1 MRDAKTYPNRT
12 IRIIVPFPPGGP
24 ADIVARFVGQKMSED
39 WGQPVVIENRAGGNT
54 AIGAQAAAR
63 SAPDGYTLFVPMDTT
78 MVMNP
83 LVMPN
88 LPYDPLKD
96 FAPITL
102 LTKNMSLVVVRS
114 DGPKTIKE
122 LIARAKANPGKLNM
136 GAGTITSR
144 LGALLFARTAGIDV
158 QLVPFKG
165 SAEIGQAVL
174 AGTVDFALD
183 STGTSL
189 PLIQGGHY
197 RALAKYSNRPLP
209 ILPDLPSL
217 GVAAELPGLDESST
231 WVGSGSSRRHA
242 AAIID
247 KIHREVARIYAD
259 PAMIAKL
266 EKAGI
271 LAVGSSTPAEFEAF
285 IRSETERWSKVLEG
299 QRQHQVGLSGST
311 PVGSPHASSA
321 ARTRATT
328 SRGVAAS
335 CSDQRLHLLAGER
348 IDLELEPCRVGDEG
362 RVLHGGIERAPQR
375 RHPLRRHVRR
385 QEIRPAVFGARE
397 QHRHRLAVG
406 L

>member
-1 MRDAKTYPNRT
+1 
-12 IRIIVPFPPGGP
+12 
-24 ADIVARFVGQKMSED
+24 MSED
-39 WGQPVVIENRAGGNT
+39 WGQPVVIENRAGDNT

-63 SAPDGYTLFVPMDTT
+63 SPPDGYTLFAPMDTT

-83 LVMPN
+83 LVTPN

-114 DGPKTIKE
+114 DGPKTIKD

-144 LGALLFARTAGIDV
+144 LGAVLFARTAGLDV

-189 PLIQGGHY
+189 PLIQSGHY

-209 ILPDLPSL
+209 LLPDLPALS
-217 GVAAELPGLDESST
+217 VAAGLPDIAESAT
-231 WVGSGSSRRHA
+231 WIALAAPAGTP
-242 AAIID
+242 AAIVD
-247 KIHREVARIYAD
+247 RLHREITRIYAD
-259 PAMIAKL
+259 AATSERL

-271 LAVGSSTPAEFEAF
+271 SLISSTPAELAAF
-285 IRSETERWSKVLEG
+285 IRSESERWSKVLKDNPS
-299 QRQHQVGLSGST
+299 LK
-311 PVGSPHASSA
+311 
-321 ARTRATT
+321 
-328 SRGVAAS
+328 
-335 CSDQRLHLLAGER
+335 L
-348 IDLELEPCRVGDEG
+348 
-362 RVLHGGIERAPQR
+362 
-375 RHPLRRHVRR
+375 
-385 QEIRPAVFGARE
+385 
-397 QHRHRLAVG
+397 
-406 L
+406 